1 MPSNAKTTFS
11 ANKKDIA
18 ELWTI
23 HQEVAGQGAGRKY
36 GVEVLNRAAIVFITA
51 CWESY
56 IEDLAAESFEFLL
69 ANAPDAIAI
78 PAKVRAFSS
87 KTILEQKDATKLWA
101 IADSGWR
108 TVLGN
113 HKASTHEKQNRLTAG
128 FTPEPGLG

>member
-11 ANKKDIA
+11 ANKNDIT
-18 ELWTI
+18 ELWNI

-56 IEDLAAESFEFLL
+56 IEDLATESFDFLL
-69 ANAPDAIAI
+69 ANAPDATAI

-87 KTILEQKDATKLWA
+87 KPILEQKDATKLWA
-101 IADSGWR
+101 IADAGWR
-108 TVLGN
+108 AVL
-113 HKASTHEKQNRLTAG
+113 
-128 FTPEPGLG
+128 